1 MVEKKKSKASVSRI
15 LTSDDVIQA
24 KIEQK
29 EIKEQK
35 AKAAEER
42 KLRVEQK
49 KLAKLAKQKNKNILV
64 AKNSKK

>member
-35 AKAAEER
+35 AKKAEER

-49 KLAKLAKQKNKNILV
+49 KLAKLAKQKNENVLV